1 VTGTQSR
8 GLDAPPTRQAVL
20 GCWLRNDLTRAAA
33 LARHWTSE
41 EPDSLDAWI
50 MLAETCTRQHYP
62 QESLQ
67 ALQKAAQI
75 DGNHP
80 LFWRALCQA
89 ALQAG
94 AFYAAHGAVA
104 AARYTAIR
112 PAMLA
117 ELEKWLK
124 DEGLVDTR
132 GNFLK
137 PEASE
142 DGWQDLVPRIWQ
154 PNREDVPLCWGRLRG
169 RILVYPLD
177 FAAPAAA
184 FASGQGPEIWFNYP
198 AAVEKLSRTYET
210 TFLQVIPPPELF
222 NPFQAYFLQASLHLC
237 GFFPV
242 KASEQKWISQ
252 TPVGALEIHV
262 FGSRH
267 FCIIENEAL
276 LVFLCKYLPH
286 VFNGRITLSGPNSNL
301 EAALPWL
308 AKI

>member
-1 VTGTQSR
+1 MPEKSTASP
-8 GLDAPPTRQAVL
+8 DAPPSRQAVL

-33 LARHWTSE
+33 LARHWTTE
-41 EPDSLDAWI
+41 EPASLDAWI
-50 MLAETCTRQHYP
+50 MLAETCTRQRHP
-62 QESLQ
+62 EESLQ
-67 ALQKAAQI
+67 ALQHAAEI

-104 AARYTAIR
+104 ASRYTTIKPAI
-112 PAMLA
+112 LA
-117 ELEKWLK
+117 EMEKWLRA
-124 DEGLVDTR
+124 EGLVDTR

-142 DGWQDLVPRIWQ
+142 NGWQDLVPRLWQ
-154 PNREDVPLCWGRLRG
+154 PNREDVRLCWGRLRG

-184 FASGQGPEIWFNYP
+184 FAGGAGPEVWFHFP

-210 TFLQVIPPPELF
+210 TFLQVAPPPEIF

-237 GFFPV
+237 GFFPE
-242 KASEQKWISQ
+242 KTSEQKWVSH
-252 TPVGALEIHV
+252 TPVGDLEIHV

-267 FCIIENEAL
+267 FCLIENEAL
-276 LVFLCKYLPH
+276 LAFLCTFLPH
-286 VFNGRITLSGPNSNL
+286 VFNGRISLNGPNADL

-308 AKI
+308 TRI